1 MARSRLRLVPL
12 ALLASLAML
21 GACGNKS
28 FAPGTAKKDPA
39 AVEKPGGTQTA
50 EADAKDPNAALK
62 NLSQDLLDKLKTTT
76 SDEEATNIEQQVWDS
91 WLVSGSA
98 TVDILMKRGLE
109 YQKDDDVE
117 AARDLFDRA
126 IAIKPDY
133 AEVWNRRAVLF
144 FNDGKYDEAI
154 KDLESALTYEPR
166 HFGAWVGIGMIFES
180 IDRPEAALKAYRK
193 ALAIDPHLES
203 AKQAEKRLIPL
214 VEGRPL

>member
-1 MARSRLRLVPL
+1 MARSRLYLVPVTI
-12 ALLASLAML
+12 LASLAML

-28 FAPGTAKKDPA
+28 FAPGAAKKDPA
-39 AVEKPGGTQTA
+39 AAEKSAGTQTA
-50 EADAKDPNAALK
+50 EVDAKDPDAVLK

-76 SDEEATNIEQQVWDS
+76 SEEEATTIEEQVWDS

-98 TVDILMKRGLE
+98 TVDVLMKRGLE
-109 YQKDDDVE
+109 YQKDNDLE
-117 AARDLFDRA
+117 AARDVFDRA

-144 FNDGKYDEAI
+144 FNDGKYDEAV

-166 HFGAWVGIGMIFES
+166 HFGAWVGLGMIFES

-203 AKQAEKRLIPL
+203 AKQAEKRLIPII
-214 VEGRPL
+214 EGRPL